1 MFRKL
6 LQFLVLFLCSVENY
20 AQTFPENIY
29 LDSDHF
35 PFTYGVTSGDP
46 TTDRVIIWTRIES
59 NQSESVTW
67 QISKDSL
74 FSNIE
79 QTGTF
84 LTDSQRDWTVK
95 VDLDNLEAETSYYYR
110 FVSQAGEFSDIGCAK
125 TAPISDYDHSRL
137 AIMSCSSVYS
147 GFFNA
152 YKRIAERKDLDLII
166 HVGDYIYD
174 FVDPDEQVRIPEPF
188 PIDPITLSEWRERHR
203 YYLMDPDLRAARK
216 SHSWIVLW
224 DNHDVDGQPG
234 HEFAPIQAFMEYIPV
249 RLPNPNDSSLIY
261 RKISYGNLMDIF
273 VTDVLIYKNQDTLV
287 DGSASMI
294 GNSQYD
300 WLTQNLATSTAKWKL
315 LPMQNLMAGWS
326 IQNLPAFIGLGQNGV
341 LDPTNWD
348 GYDNDRD
355 RLLNFIGSNNID
367 NVIALS
373 GDSHVSIV
381 ADLSTDPQNNSVYN
395 SQTGQGSVAVEFLPT
410 SITRGN
416 FDELGFGWAIG
427 IVTPIM
433 EAENPNHVFMNLI
446 DHGYGLLD
454 VKQDSCVAELWYSEI
469 LNASNTEDFERGYIV
484 KDGENHWRRNHTT
497 QATPAKT
504 DGEVSIL
511 ENKQIE
517 FNFYPNPANK
527 IVVIENPGNYNIE
540 SVRLIS
546 IDGKENK
553 LLKPIGENQ
562 MNQNYPINENKVS
575 QTFSLSG
582 LSKGIYTI
590 KIKTT
595 KGEFNSKL
603 VIAD

>member
-1 MFRKL
+1 MVRKL
-6 LQFLVLFLCSVENY
+6 LQFLVLFLFIFEVN
-20 AQTFPENIY
+20 AQTFPDNIY

-46 TTDRVIIWTRIES
+46 TTDRLIIWTRIES

-110 FVSQAGEFSDIGCAK
+110 FVSQTGEFSDIGCAK

-174 FVDPDEQVRIPEPF
+174 FVDPDEEVRIPDPF
-188 PIDPITLSEWRERHR
+188 PIDPISLSEWRERHR

-300 WLTQNLATSTAKWKL
+300 WLTQNLASSTAKWKL

-326 IQNLPAFIGLGQNGV
+326 IQNIPAFIGLGQNGV

-348 GYDNDRD
+348 GYDSDRD
-355 RLLNFIGSNNID
+355 RLLSYISTNNID

-395 SQTGQGSVAVEFLPT
+395 AQTGQGSVAVEFLPT
-410 SITRGN
+410 SISRGN

-433 EAENPNHVFMNLI
+433 EAENPNHVFMNLV

-469 LNASNTEDFERGYIV
+469 LNASNTEEFERGYIV
-484 KDGENHWRRNHTT
+484 KDGENHWRRNQTT
-497 QATPAKT
+497 QPTPAKT
-504 DGEVSIL
+504 DGEVSII
-511 ENKQIE
+511 ENEQIE

-527 IVVIENPGNYNIE
+527 IVVIENPENHTIE

-562 MNQNYPINENKVS
+562 MNQNYPISENKVS
-575 QTFSLSG
+575 QTYSLSG
-582 LSKGIYTI
+582 LTKGIYTI

-595 KGEFNSKL
+595 TSEFNSKL

>member
-1 MFRKL
+1 MFRRL
-6 LQFLVLFLCSVENY
+6 LQFLVLYFCTTDVV
-20 AQTFPENIY
+20 AQTFPENIN
-29 LDSDHF
+29 LDTAHF
-35 PFTYGVTSGDP
+35 PFTHGVTSGDP
-46 TTDRVIIWTRIES
+46 TIDRVIIWTRIES
-59 NQSESVTW
+59 NQTESVTW
-67 QISKDSL
+67 QMSKDSL
-74 FSNIE
+74 FSNID

-84 LTDSQRDWTVK
+84 ITDSQRDWTVK
-95 VDLDNLEAETSYYYR
+95 VDVENLEAQTNYYYR
-110 FVSQAGEFSDIGCAK
+110 FISQAGEFSDIGCAK

-152 YKRIAERKDLDLII
+152 YQRIAERKDLDLII

-234 HEFAPIQAFMEYIPV
+234 NEFAPIQAFMEYIPV

-294 GNSQYD
+294 GDSQYD

-326 IQNLPAFIGLGQNGV
+326 IQNIPAFIGLGQNGV

-395 SQTGQGSVAVEFLPT
+395 AQTGQGSVAVEFLPT

-484 KDGENHWRRNHTT
+484 KDGENHWRRNQTN
-497 QATPAKT
+497 QPTPAKT
-504 DGEVSIL
+504 DGLVSISEKEKL
-511 ENKQIE
+511 EFEI
-517 FNFYPNPANK
+517 YPNPAKKSFVIQNNGGYK
-527 IVVIENPGNYNIE
+527 IASI
-540 SVRLIS
+540 SLIS
-546 IDGKENK
+546 ADGKVSKN
-553 LLKPIGENQ
+553 LKPN
-562 MNQNYPINENKVS
+562 NESDIKQS
-575 QTFSLSG
+575 FSLIG
-582 LSKGIYTI
+582 IPTGTYQLKIATNKGV
-590 KIKTT
+590 
-595 KGEFNSKL
+595 FSLKL
-603 VIAD
+603 MVVE

>member
-1 MFRKL
+1 MVRKL
-6 LQFLVLFLCSVENY
+6 LQFLVLFLFIFEVN
-20 AQTFPENIY
+20 AQTFPDNIY

-46 TTDRVIIWTRIES
+46 TTDRLIIWTRIES

-110 FVSQAGEFSDIGCAK
+110 FVSQTGEFSDIGHAK

-137 AIMSCSSVYS
+137 AIMSCSSIYS

-152 YKRIAERKDLDLII
+152 YKRISERKDLDLII
-166 HVGDYIYD
+166 HIGDYIYD
-174 FVDPDEQVRIPEPF
+174 FVDPDEEVRIPDPF
-188 PIDPITLSEWRERHR
+188 PVGPITLNEWRERHR

-216 SHSWIVLW
+216 SHPWILLW
-224 DNHDVDGQPG
+224 DNHDVRGLSGD
-234 HEFAPIQAFMEYIPV
+234 APIQAFLEYTPI
-249 RLPNPNDSSLIY
+249 RLPNPNDSTLIY
-261 RKISYGNLMDIF
+261 RKIAYGTLMDIF

-300 WLTQNLATSTAKWKL
+300 WLTQNLASSTAKWKL

-326 IQNLPAFIGLGQNGV
+326 IQNIPAFIGLGQNGV

-348 GYDNDRD
+348 GYDSDRD
-355 RLLNFIGSNNID
+355 RLLSYISTNNID

-395 SQTGQGSVAVEFLPT
+395 AQTGQGSVAVEFLPT
-410 SITRGN
+410 SISRGN

-433 EAENPNHVFMNLI
+433 EAENPNHVFMNLV

-469 LNASNTEDFERGYIV
+469 LNASNTEEFERGYIV
-484 KDGENHWRRNHTT
+484 KDGENHWRRNQTT
-497 QATPAKT
+497 QPTPAKT
-504 DGEVSIL
+504 DGEVSIV
-511 ENKQIE
+511 ENEQIE

-527 IVVIENPGNYNIE
+527 IVVIENPENYTIE

-562 MNQNYPINENKVS
+562 MNQNYPISENKVS
-575 QTFSLSG
+575 QTYSLSG
-582 LSKGIYTI
+582 LTKGIYTI

-595 KGEFNSKL
+595 TSEFNSKL

>member
-1 MFRKL
+1 
-6 LQFLVLFLCSVENY
+6 
-20 AQTFPENIY
+20 
-29 LDSDHF
+29 
-35 PFTYGVTSGDP
+35 
-46 TTDRVIIWTRIES
+46 
-59 NQSESVTW
+59 
-67 QISKDSL
+67 
-74 FSNIE
+74 
-79 QTGTF
+79 
-84 LTDSQRDWTVK
+84 
-95 VDLDNLEAETSYYYR
+95 
-110 FVSQAGEFSDIGCAK
+110 
-125 TAPISDYDHSRL
+125 
-137 AIMSCSSVYS
+137 MSCSSVYS

-381 ADLSTDPQNNSVYN
+381 ADLSTDPQNSSVYN
-395 SQTGQGSVAVEFLPT
+395 AQTGQGSVAVEFLPT

-511 ENKQIE
+511 ENELIE

>member
-1 MFRKL
+1 MLRKL

-110 FVSQAGEFSDIGCAK
+110 FVSQVGEFSDIGCAK

-395 SQTGQGSVAVEFLPT
+395 AQTGQGSVAVEFLPT

-469 LNASNTEDFERGYIV
+469 LNPSNTEDFERGYIV

-511 ENKQIE
+511 ENELIE

-562 MNQNYPINENKVS
+562 MNQNYPVNENKVS

>member
-1 MFRKL
+1 MLRKL
-6 LQFLVLFLCSVENY
+6 LQFLVLFLCSVEIY

-95 VDLDNLEAETSYYYR
+95 VDLDNLVAETSYYYR

-355 RLLNFIGSNNID
+355 RLLNFISSNNID

-381 ADLSTDPQNNSVYN
+381 ADLSTDPQNSSVYN
-395 SQTGQGSVAVEFLPT
+395 AQTGQGSVAVEFLPT

-484 KDGENHWRRNHTT
+484 KDGENHWRRNQTT
-497 QATPAKT
+497 QPTPAKT
-504 DGEVSIL
+504 EGEVSIL
-511 ENKQIE
+511 ENEQIE

-562 MNQNYPINENKVS
+562 MNQNYPVNENKVS